1 MQHRSYS
8 TSDALISLRPGAEW
22 VLRGDDLE
30 WLDSEQTE
38 PSQAELSAEV
48 LALADAEPMRAL
60 REERNRLLA
69 ETDWWAVSD
78 RTMTAPQKNYR
89 SALRDFPADA
99 NVADPVWPVK
109 PE

>member
-1 MQHRSYS
+1 MYRQYS

-30 WLDSEQTE
+30 WLDSVQTE
-38 PSQAELSAEV
+38 PSQAEINAEV

-78 RTMTAPQKNYR
+78 LVMSDERTAYR
-89 SALRDFPADA
+89 QALRDFPSAVD
-99 NVADPVWPVK
+99 VADPVWPTK

>member
-1 MQHRSYS
+1 MYRQYS

-30 WLDSEQTE
+30 WLDSVQTE
-38 PSQAELSAEV
+38 PTQAELSAEV
-48 LALADAEPMRAL
+48 IALADAEPMRAL

-69 ETDWWAVSD
+69 ETDWWASSD
-78 RTMTAPQKNYR
+78 LIMDDERTAYR
-89 SALRDFPADA
+89 QALRDFPADA
-99 NVADPVWPVK
+99 NLADPVWPVK

>member
-1 MQHRSYS
+1 
-8 TSDALISLRPGAEW
+8 

-30 WLDSEQTE
+30 WLDSVQTE

-48 LALADAEPMRAL
+48 IALADAEPMRAL

-69 ETDWWAVSD
+69 ETDWWASSD
-78 RTMTAPQKNYR
+78 LVMSDERKIYR
-89 SALRDFPADA
+89 KALRDFPADA
-99 NVADPVWPVK
+99 NVADPDWPVK